1 LNTAFEIAKRI
12 SFYKQKN
19 YTRFIVRLSI
29 AATAISV
36 AAILLTFSIVNGFQS
51 TISSKLYTFWGHI
64 QISAVDGANLKEDSQ
79 VIKNIQTIP
88 NIQSASAFLNQ
99 TMVLGKDIEI
109 EGLNAKGIADFTNIP
124 NLIQGRLIQKNS
136 QTSAK
141 EIVLSKNIAAKL
153 NIAIGDQ
160 VRLYF
165 FQKNQVQERKLTVV
179 GLFHSGIEEYDLKNV
194 FVDIHLLQQLMQ
206 DPTAITGYQI
216 NVKDLNKIAETQ
228 IDIQSKLPD
237 NWVGSASSDL
247 YPQLF
252 DWIQVQNINRNI
264 TIVIM
269 LLIAVV
275 NLITCLLILL
285 LERIPMIGSLNA
297 MGATN
302 TMIQKVFLYQASF
315 IAWIGIGLGVL
326 IGLGLSLLQLKFQW
340 IHLDESAYLIDVL
353 PIQIQP
359 LQVVG
364 VIFGTAIICYLSFLL
379 PTIWIKKISPAK
391 AIIPV
396 ATAAFK
402 DSAAPYFGIVI
413 GSVINDKMGGRI
425 PFDSLPITNMPSLA
439 KAVVCI
445 DFPSST
451 AP

>member
-1 LNTAFEIAKRI
+1 MNTAFEIAKRI

-51 TISSKLYTFWGHI
+51 TISSKLYAFWGHI
-64 QISAVDGANLKEDSQ
+64 QISAVDGDNLKEDSL

-109 EGLNAKGIADFTNIP
+109 EGLNAKGISDFNNIP
-124 NLIQGRLIQKNS
+124 NLIQGRLIQKNRQS
-136 QTSAK
+136 SAK

-153 NIAIGDQ
+153 NITIGDQ

-194 FVDIHLLQQLMQ
+194 FVDIHLLQQLIQ

-216 NVKDLNKIAETQ
+216 NVKELSKIAETQ
-228 IDIQSKLPD
+228 NDIQSKLPD
-237 NWVGSASSDL
+237 NWVCSASTAI

-302 TMIQKVFLYQASF
+302 KMIQKVFLYQASF
-315 IAWIGIGLGVL
+315 IAWIGIGLGVV
-326 IGLGLSLLQLKFQW
+326 IGLGLSFLQLKFQW
-340 IHLDESAYLIDVL
+340 IQLDESAYLIDVL

-359 LQVVG
+359 LQVIG
-364 VIFGTAIICYLSFLL
+364 VIIGTAIVSYLSFLL

-391 AIIPV
+391 AI
-396 ATAAFK
+396 
-402 DSAAPYFGIVI
+402 
-413 GSVINDKMGGRI
+413 R
-425 PFDSLPITNMPSLA
+425 FD
-439 KAVVCI
+439 
-445 DFPSST
+445 
-451 AP
+451 

>member
-51 TISSKLYTFWGHI
+51 TISSKLYAFWGHI
-64 QISAVDGANLKEDSQ
+64 QISAVDGANLKEDSL

-109 EGLNAKGIADFTNIP
+109 EGLNAKGISDYNNIP

-136 QTSAK
+136 QSSAK

-153 NIAIGDQ
+153 NITIGDQ

-179 GLFHSGIEEYDLKNV
+179 GIFHSGIEEYDLKNV
-194 FVDIHLLQQLMQ
+194 FVDIHLLQQLIQ

-216 NVKDLNKIAETQ
+216 NVKELSKIAETQ
-228 IDIQSKLPD
+228 NDIQSKLPD
-237 NWVGSASSDL
+237 NWVCSASTAI

-302 TMIQKVFLYQASF
+302 KMIQKVFLYQASF
-315 IAWIGIGLGVL
+315 IAWIGIGLGVV
-326 IGLGLSLLQLKFQW
+326 IGLGLSFLQLKFQW
-340 IHLDESAYLIDVL
+340 ILLDESAYLIDVL

-359 LQVVG
+359 LQVIG
-364 VIFGTAIICYLSFLL
+364 VIIGTAIVSYLSFLL

-391 AIIPV
+391 AI
-396 ATAAFK
+396 
-402 DSAAPYFGIVI
+402 
-413 GSVINDKMGGRI
+413 R
-425 PFDSLPITNMPSLA
+425 FD
-439 KAVVCI
+439 
-445 DFPSST
+445 
-451 AP
+451 

>member
-1 LNTAFEIAKRI
+1 MNTAFEIAKRI

-237 NWVGSASSDL
+237 NWVCSASSAL

-340 IHLDESAYLIDVL
+340 IQLDESAYLIDIL

-359 LQVVG
+359 LQVIG
-364 VIFGTAIICYLSFLL
+364 VIFGTAIVSYLSFLL

-391 AIIPV
+391 AIR
-396 ATAAFK
+396 F
-402 DSAAPYFGIVI
+402 
-413 GSVINDKMGGRI
+413 N
-425 PFDSLPITNMPSLA
+425 
-439 KAVVCI
+439 
-445 DFPSST
+445 
-451 AP
+451 

>member
-51 TISSKLYTFWGHI
+51 TISSKLYAFWGHI
-64 QISAVDGANLKEDSQ
+64 QISAVNGANLNDDTQ
-79 VIKNIQTIP
+79 VTKKIKSIP

-99 TMVLGKDIEI
+99 TIVLAKDLEI
-109 EGLNAKGIADFTNIP
+109 EGLNAKGIADFTSIP
-124 NLIQGRLIQKNS
+124 NLIKGRLIQSSS
-136 QTSAK
+136 QSPSK
-141 EIVLSKNIAAKL
+141 EIVLSKNIATKL
-153 NIAIGDQ
+153 KIVIGDQ
-160 VRLYF
+160 VSLYF
-165 FQKNQVQERKLTVV
+165 FQNNQVQERKLTVV

-194 FVDIHLLQQLMQ
+194 FVDIHLLQQMIQ
-206 DPTAITGYQI
+206 APTAISGYQI
-216 NVKDLNKIAETQ
+216 ILKDLNKIAETQ
-228 IDIQSKLPD
+228 NQIQSILPN
-237 NWVGSASSDL
+237 NWVNSASADL

-297 MGATN
+297 MGATQA
-302 TMIQKVFLYQASF
+302 MIQKVFLYQASF
-315 IAWIGIGLGVL
+315 IACIGIGLGLL
-326 IGLGLSLLQLKFQW
+326 IGLGLSLLQFKFQW
-340 IHLDESAYLIDVL
+340 IQLDESAYLINTL

-359 LQVVG
+359 LQVIG
-364 VIFGTAIICYLSFLL
+364 VVIGTALVCYLSFLL
-379 PTIWIKKISPAK
+379 PTIWIKKISPAR
-391 AIIPV
+391 AI
-396 ATAAFK
+396 
-402 DSAAPYFGIVI
+402 
-413 GSVINDKMGGRI
+413 R
-425 PFDSLPITNMPSLA
+425 FD
-439 KAVVCI
+439 
-445 DFPSST
+445 
-451 AP
+451 

>member
-51 TISSKLYTFWGHI
+51 TISTKLYAFWGHI
-64 QISAVDGANLKEDSQ
+64 QISAVDGANLKEDSL
-79 VIKNIQTIP
+79 VIKNIQRIS
-88 NIQSASAFLNQ
+88 NIQSVSAFLNQ
-99 TMVLGKDIEI
+99 TMVLSKDVEI
-109 EGLNAKGIADFTNIP
+109 EGLNAKGIADFNSIP
-124 NLIQGRLIQKNS
+124 NLIQGRLIQSNGQS
-136 QTSAK
+136 LSK
-141 EIVLSKNIAAKL
+141 EIVLSKNIATKL
-153 NIAIGDQ
+153 KILIGDQ
-160 VRLYF
+160 VSLYF
-165 FQKNQVQERKLTVV
+165 FQNNQVQERKLTVV

-194 FVDIHLLQQLMQ
+194 FVDIQLLQQMIQ
-206 DPTAITGYQI
+206 APSAITGYQI
-216 NVKDLNKIAETQ
+216 NLKDLSKIAETQ
-228 IDIQSKLPD
+228 NEIQAILPE
-237 NWVGSASSDL
+237 NWVNSASAEL

-297 MGATN
+297 MGATH

-315 IAWIGIGLGVL
+315 IAWIGIGLGLL

-340 IHLDESAYLIDVL
+340 IQLDESAYLIDTL
-353 PIQIQP
+353 PVQIQP
-359 LQVVG
+359 LQVIG
-364 VIFGTAIICYLSFLL
+364 VVFGTAIVCYLSFLL

-391 AIIPV
+391 AI
-396 ATAAFK
+396 
-402 DSAAPYFGIVI
+402 
-413 GSVINDKMGGRI
+413 R
-425 PFDSLPITNMPSLA
+425 FD
-439 KAVVCI
+439 
-445 DFPSST
+445 
-451 AP
+451 

>member
-1 LNTAFEIAKRI
+1 MNTAFEIAKRI

-51 TISSKLYTFWGHI
+51 TISTKLYAFWGHI
-64 QISAVDGANLKEDSQ
+64 QISAVDGANLKEDSL
-79 VIKNIQTIP
+79 VIKNIQRIS
-88 NIQSASAFLNQ
+88 NIQSVSAFLNQ
-99 TMVLGKDIEI
+99 TMVLSKDVEI
-109 EGLNAKGIADFTNIP
+109 EGLNAKGIADFNSIP
-124 NLIQGRLIQKNS
+124 NLIQGRLIQSNGQS
-136 QTSAK
+136 LSK
-141 EIVLSKNIAAKL
+141 EIVLSKNIATKL
-153 NIAIGDQ
+153 KILIGDQ
-160 VRLYF
+160 VSLYF
-165 FQKNQVQERKLTVV
+165 FQNNQVQERKLTVV

-194 FVDIHLLQQLMQ
+194 FVDIQLLQQMIQ
-206 DPTAITGYQI
+206 APSAITGYQI
-216 NVKDLNKIAETQ
+216 NLKDLSKIAETQ
-228 IDIQSKLPD
+228 NEIQAILPE
-237 NWVGSASSDL
+237 NWVNSASAEL

-297 MGATN
+297 MGATH

-315 IAWIGIGLGVL
+315 IAWIGIGLGLL

-340 IHLDESAYLIDVL
+340 IQLDESAYLIDTL
-353 PIQIQP
+353 PVQIQP
-359 LQVVG
+359 LQVIG
-364 VIFGTAIICYLSFLL
+364 VVFGTAIVCYLSFLL

-391 AIIPV
+391 AI
-396 ATAAFK
+396 
-402 DSAAPYFGIVI
+402 
-413 GSVINDKMGGRI
+413 R
-425 PFDSLPITNMPSLA
+425 FD
-439 KAVVCI
+439 
-445 DFPSST
+445 
-451 AP
+451 

>member
-1 LNTAFEIAKRI
+1 MNTAFEIAKRI

-340 IHLDESAYLIDVL
+340 IQLDESAYLIDVL

-359 LQVVG
+359 LQVIG
-364 VIFGTAIICYLSFLL
+364 VIFGTAIVSYLSFLL

-391 AIIPV
+391 AIR
-396 ATAAFK
+396 F
-402 DSAAPYFGIVI
+402 
-413 GSVINDKMGGRI
+413 N
-425 PFDSLPITNMPSLA
+425 
-439 KAVVCI
+439 
-445 DFPSST
+445 
-451 AP
+451 